1 MMPTFILTIKA
12 CNVTKIE
19 AVDDKKKVI
28 DDLEVSLEEM
38 KIKPKQPLLR
48 KEYNFTLKAYVNGG
62 NFTITS
68 NKTLRF
74 GYELI
79 KDGWS
84 IYFLDENGQVQ

>member
-1 MMPTFILTIKA
+1 MQTFNPTVKG
-12 CNVTKIE
+12 CNITGIE
-19 AVDDKKKVI
+19 AVDEKENVI
-28 DDLEVSLEEM
+28 NDLEVSLEEM